1 MAEECITV
9 GQYEDALLM
18 DGCELRLN
26 GCLRTLDH
34 IIEVRQNLVGP
45 EFLTCPSV
53 LLSIRF
59 VALNIE
65 WKPFTVKSGLLVEM
79 S

>member
-9 GQYEDALLM
+9 GQYENALLM

-34 IIEVRQNLVGP
+34 IIEVRQNLLGP
-45 EFLTCPSV
+45 EFLGKYGATWQEEKLRMP
-53 LLSIRF
+53 
-59 VALNIE
+59 
-65 WKPFTVKSGLLVEM
+65 
-79 S
+79 